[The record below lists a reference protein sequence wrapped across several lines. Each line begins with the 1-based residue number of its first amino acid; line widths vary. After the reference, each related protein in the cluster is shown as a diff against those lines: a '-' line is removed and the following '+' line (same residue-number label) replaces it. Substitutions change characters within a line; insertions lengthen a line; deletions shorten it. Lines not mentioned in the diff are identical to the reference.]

1 MIIIK
6 KYSNRRLYDTS
17 TSSYVNLSQIADRI
31 RQGHRIKV
39 VDAKEGGDLTQQVLL
54 QVLLEHQG
62 GLEMLPTG
70 LLHRIIRA
78 TNDNPL
84 QRMAVT
90 QLAAGMHLLDQ
101 QLAGFE
107 RQAGWTVDEPAPPE
121 TPPEPAPRPSRAA
134 SRSTRAAPAPEPE
147 ASLDDTPADDGEMDD
162 LRARL
167 AALEERLAGR

>member
-17 TSSYVNLSQIADRI
+17 TSSYVNLTQIADRI

-39 VDAKEGGDLTQQVLL
+39 VDAKEGEDLTQQVLL

-62 GLEMLPTG
+62 GLEMLPVG

-84 QRMAVT
+84 QRMALK
-90 QLAAGMHLLDQ
+90 QLAAGMNLLDQ
-101 QLAGFE
+101 QLGAFE
-107 RQAGWTVDEPAPPE
+107 RQAGWTVDEPPP
-121 TPPEPAPRPSRAA
+121 PGDASGPAR
-134 SRSTRAAPAPEPE
+134 TAAPERDEPDEDDDRE
-147 ASLDDTPADDGEMDD
+147 ANDAEMDD

-167 AALEERLAGR
+167 AALEQRLSGKR